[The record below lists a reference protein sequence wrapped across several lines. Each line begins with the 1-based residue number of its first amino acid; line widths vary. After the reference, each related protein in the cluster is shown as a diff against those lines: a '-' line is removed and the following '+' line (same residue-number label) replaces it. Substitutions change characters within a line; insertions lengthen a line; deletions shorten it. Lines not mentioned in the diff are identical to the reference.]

1 LNFLKKLIEDFSY
14 TKTEDLNFLE
24 NYEKIKNNYKLLQ
37 IRLGVFKK
45 NIDSNNIT
53 QNLNF

>member
-1 LNFLKKLIEDFSY
+1 LKKLIEDFSY